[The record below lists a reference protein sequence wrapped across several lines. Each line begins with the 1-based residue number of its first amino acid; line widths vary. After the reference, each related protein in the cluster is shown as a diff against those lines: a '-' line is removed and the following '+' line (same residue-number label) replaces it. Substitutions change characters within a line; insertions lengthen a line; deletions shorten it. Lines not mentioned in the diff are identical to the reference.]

1 MRRTLTT
8 GAAQLA
14 SQPATSRVS
23 RTSRNPFPASRSW
36 RSALLVGA
44 VALLAACEKPAPSTP
59 MLTAEGFDKARFG
72 ASATEVAT
80 ALGEALPANAASAAC
95 TQVRFKA
102 YPGLLFMVEKG
113 LITRVDADAGV
124 KNTTGID
131 HGMLQADVIAKHPNI
146 EVWPHKYDEK
156 AHVLVLA
163 EEKGVFVFEE
173 KQGHISA
180 VRAGVRPAVEYVE
193 GCS

>member
-1 MRRTLTT
+1 MHRTFT
-8 GAAQLA
+8 GADTDA
-14 SQPATSRVS
+14 R
-23 RTSRNPFPASRSW
+23 FPRITPDSTHDSTRSARPW
-36 RSALLVGA
+36 RSALLVAAIA
-44 VALLAACEKPAPSTP
+44 VLAACDKPAPSAPT
-59 MLTAEGFDKARFG
+59 LTAEGFEKARFG
-72 ASATEVAT
+72 ASATEVAA
-80 ALGEALPANAASAAC
+80 ALGEALPANAATAAC

-113 LITRVDADAGV
+113 RITRADADAGV
-124 KNTTGID
+124 KNSAAVD
-131 HGMLQADVIAKHPNI
+131 HGMLQADVITKHPRI

-163 EEKGVFVFEE
+163 EEHGVFVFEE
-173 KQGHISA
+173 KEGRISA